1 MRFAKQRAISQN
13 KKPSFCALS
22 AAKAASKGRQKR
34 PFYYLLQP
42 VRPLLPVFTSKS
54 PSWYAPLLVSA
65 LASR

>member
-22 AAKAASKGRQKR
+22 AAKAVSKDRQKR
-34 PFYYLLQP
+34 PFYFLILP
-42 VRPLLPVFTSKS
+42 VLPLLPVFTSKS
-54 PSWYAPLLVSA
+54 PSWYAPLLASA